1 MKQWRPRLAE
11 WTIKASSSIET
22 EMTNSPPLSI
32 VCPPHR
38 LLRAKM
44 ALKWES
50 GFHPHYLVPSRPCPN
65 TKATAEQLPAA
76 TTDEHFTRAKSK
88 PQTPKT
94 PAPADQAEM
103 REIKITSCR
112 LWVYWGSCVS
122 SPRLWVVRLVIGA
135 YNVSFPICFCPLA
148 LWLGHNVLWLLIPKH
163 WSIRVKWGTETA
175 WPWERQ
181 CVCFDWDM
189 RLKCV
194 SLCFLCWK
202 NTFWNSP
209 HECW

>member
-11 WTIKASSSIET
+11 WTIKASSSIAT
-22 EMTNSPPLSI
+22 ERTNAPPLSI

-50 GFHPHYLVPSRPCPN
+50 GFHPHYLVPTRPCPN
-65 TKATAEQLPAA
+65 TKVTAEQLPAA
-76 TTDEHFTRAKSK
+76 TTDERFTRAKSK

-122 SPRLWVVRLVIGA
+122 SPRLWVVRLVISA
-135 YNVSFPICFCPLA
+135 HNVSFPICFCPLV
-148 LWLGHNVLWLLIPKH
+148 LWLGHNVLWLHIPKH
-163 WSIRVKWGTETA
+163 WSGSSGGQKQHGHERDGACALTET
-175 WPWERQ
+175 WGWN
-181 CVCFDWDM
+181 
-189 RLKCV
+189 V
-194 SLCFLCWK
+194 SACAFYAEK
-202 NTFWNSP
+202 NTFWNSR